1 MKVMVGGY
9 VVRLAMFGND
19 EDVFL
24 TITGAILTLLGLYK
38 GRFGVNWGSLWE
50 TLKIILASF
59 CGRFGV
65 ILTTS

>member
-19 EDVFL
+19 EEVFL

-38 GRFGVNWGSLWE
+38 GAVLGSTGGHFG
-50 TLKIILASF
+50 
-59 CGRFGV
+59 RH
-65 ILTTS
+65 